1 MRKTAFAALLAAA
14 IATPAAAQ
22 PAPDP
27 TRDDLRCVIAV
38 GMFAAQARND
48 ADTKLG
54 AAAGLGFFIG
64 RLKGREPGIDL
75 KARVLAEANRLKS
88 PADLQPDLARCGGEM
103 QAISDESNALGAA
116 LKAFAD
122 NKARQGG

>member
-1 MRKTAFAALLAAA
+1 MRKIAFTALLAAA
-14 IATPAAAQ
+14 FAAPAAGQSA
-22 PAPDP
+22 DP

-64 RLKGREPGIDL
+64 RIKGREPGIDL
-75 KARVLAEANRLKS
+75 KARVLAEANRLKT

-103 QAISDESNALGAA
+103 QAISNESNALGAA

-122 NKARQGG
+122 AKARQGG